1 MVVGHRAMYSRL
13 AELLRGRDWTVDEL
27 ERRIRAA
34 GSRVDRRTLQR
45 LARSEPIGRTDV
57 STIRVICD
65 VLGVGL
71 DDFFRFAP
79 ALPDGEP
86 AEYREAPEEKV
97 RRAEEL
103 AAKNSVGQLTP
114 DERAELAALVQEYET
129 LAQHNA
135 RVRLWREEPVRFGE
149 AQRRAAG

>member
-1 MVVGHRAMYSRL
+1 M
-13 AELLRGRDWTVDEL
+13 
-27 ERRIRAA
+27 
-34 GSRVDRRTLQR
+34 
-45 LARSEPIGRTDV
+45 
-57 STIRVICD
+57 ICD

-86 AEYREAPEEKV
+86 AEYREAPAERV

-103 AAKNSVGQLTP
+103 AAKNSAGQLTP